1 MIVGVLHLVE
11 VFAFGVGNISRVLIW
26 ACGFKPLFV
35 GAIPPEK
42 SFGFHLEQSVLGKEL
57 LGVEVVVFLI
67 LEWSAV

>member
-1 MIVGVLHLVE
+1 V
-11 VFAFGVGNISRVLIW
+11 IW
-26 ACGFKPLFV
+26 AYGFKPLFV

-42 SFGFHLEQSVLGKEL
+42 SFGFHLEQSVLGKEI